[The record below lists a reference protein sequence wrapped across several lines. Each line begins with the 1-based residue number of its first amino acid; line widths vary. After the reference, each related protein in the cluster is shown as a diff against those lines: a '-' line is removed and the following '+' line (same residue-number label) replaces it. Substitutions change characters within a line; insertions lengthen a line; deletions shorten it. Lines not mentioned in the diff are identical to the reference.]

1 MMRENQRQRVW
12 PLTWTWVIPSSSCM
26 KLCAVPG
33 TARASWFLSLSC
45 SYRPG
50 KTTQTTTTRL
60 VSPSAFIRSSMTEL
74 CFHSAVFMLL
84 NLFFFLILAKLFVV
98 HNLKK
103 SRKKTSFSYIGKYQL
118 VLFLIC
124 SSMFSS
130 MICFI
135 FFFTCIL
142 SFLSYVG
149 KCGIK
154 HTHCTVQFSCA
165 LLPKCESP

>member
-33 TARASWFLSLSC
+33 TAKASWFLSLSC

-74 CFHSAVFMLL
+74 CFHSVVFMLL
-84 NLFFFLILAKLFVV
+84 NLFFFILVKLFVV
-98 HNLKK
+98 QNLKK